1 MKCEKDKETVSRYLS
16 DLMDEAER
24 AGFEAHIA
32 QCEECRAEVARFRRM
47 LVALGDLPRERAPLS
62 VARAIDREA
71 VSRLKGK
78 RPVSLRARWSA
89 TVRVAAAAVIVLA
102 VMCSA
107 YFLHLELTRPDKG
120 STIRVATRPE
130 NGAEKIPAAGESR
143 ESVDNWLQERL
154 HDEKAASF
162 ARTLSASAVLSGTD
176 LEDVRKKADSLEFGQ
191 LLDVIKAYRERA
203 ASGLETGGKASV
215 AAVDASVLS
224 ARLKQVYLAALN
236 KAEKPSDVGE
246 LVESGAVYFPPAA
259 AGEVTLAGYEP
270 ENAGGSVHG
279 QNGYDKIESMREI
292 PDKKTE
298 PLALPK
304 GMEGAP
310 ETRDEI
316 PSAEDEAKRVKPP
329 AAVATVRFFH
339 QNIVVA
345 SAAAGGGE
353 LTDEQKRA
361 LTMVLGSVPEDEK
374 KEGVVWTINR
384 LEQSLSDEELALML
398 KEISGISDARVIFG
412 PLTAEI
418 QPLLAMDD
426 KDGEEKRIDLAGRKK
441 ASLEEAMER
450 LRTEISITLK

>member
-107 YFLHLELTRPDKG
+107 YFLHLELTKG
-120 STIRVATRPE
+120 PTTPVATRPE
-130 NGAEKIPAAGESR
+130 PGAEKIPAAGERR

-191 LLDVIKAYRERA
+191 LLDVIKAYRESA
-203 ASGLETGGKASV
+203 ASDLEISGKASV

-270 ENAGGSVHG
+270 ENAGGSVNG
-279 QNGYDKIESMREI
+279 QNSDDEIEAMREI

-316 PSAEDEAKRVKPP
+316 
-329 AAVATVRFFH
+329 
-339 QNIVVA
+339 
-345 SAAAGGGE
+345 
-353 LTDEQKRA
+353 
-361 LTMVLGSVPEDEK
+361 
-374 KEGVVWTINR
+374 
-384 LEQSLSDEELALML
+384 
-398 KEISGISDARVIFG
+398 
-412 PLTAEI
+412 
-418 QPLLAMDD
+418 
-426 KDGEEKRIDLAGRKK
+426 
-441 ASLEEAMER
+441 
-450 LRTEISITLK
+450 

>member
-32 QCEECRAEVARFRRM
+32 RCEECRAEVARFRRM

-71 VSRLKGK
+71 ASRLKGK

-107 YFLHLELTRPDKG
+107 YFLHLELTKPEKG
-120 STIRVATRPE
+120 STIRGAKDPE
-130 NGAEKIPAAGESR
+130 TDTGDMRAAGGEHR
-143 ESVDNWLQERL
+143 ESVDGWLQERL
-154 HDEKAASF
+154 RDEKAVSF
-162 ARTLSASAVLSGTD
+162 SKTLFASAALSVAD
-176 LEDVRKKADSLEFGQ
+176 LENVRKKADSLEFGQ

-203 ASGLETGGKASV
+203 ATGLETGEEASV

-236 KAEKPSDVGE
+236 KAEKPSDVEE
-246 LVESGAVYFPPAA
+246 LVESGAVYFPPATTCR
-259 AGEVTLAGYEP
+259 VTLAVCEP
-270 ENAGGSVHG
+270 ENAGGSICG

-292 PDKKTE
+292 PDEKSERPAQFEKAE
-298 PLALPK
+298 
-304 GMEGAP
+304 EAP
-310 ETRDEI
+310 EARDKIAAVE
-316 PSAEDEAKRVKPP
+316 EEEGKAKRVKSP

-339 QNIVVA
+339 QNIVVT
-345 SAAAGGGE
+345 SAAGGGE

-374 KEGVVWTINR
+374 KEGVVWTISR

-418 QPLLAMDD
+418 QPLSER
-426 KDGEEKRIDLAGRKK
+426 KQIDLAGRK
-441 ASLEEAMER
+441 ETPAMER

>member
-32 QCEECRAEVARFRRM
+32 RCEECRAEVARFRRM

-71 VSRLKGK
+71 ASRLKGK

-102 VMCSA
+102 VMCTA
-107 YFLHLELTRPDKG
+107 YFLHLELTRPEKG
-120 STIRVATRPE
+120 PTTRVAKGPE
-130 NGAEKIPAAGESR
+130 TGAEKIPPAAGEHR
-143 ESVDNWLQERL
+143 ESIDGWLQERF
-154 HDEKAASF
+154 HDEKALSF
-162 ARTLSASAVLSGTD
+162 TRTLFASAAPFEAD
-176 LEDVRKKADSLEFGQ
+176 LENVRQKADSLEFGQ

-203 ASGLETGGKASV
+203 ASNLEISGRASV

-224 ARLKQVYLAALN
+224 ARMKLVYLAALN

-246 LVESGAVYFPPAA
+246 LVESGAVYFPPADT
-259 AGEVTLAGYEP
+259 GKVTLAVCEP
-270 ENAGGSVHG
+270 KNAGGSVYERDRVDEIRTMREVPGKDTEHLTRPEREKEVADAA
-279 QNGYDKIESMREI
+279 DKIA
-292 PDKKTE
+292 K
-298 PLALPK
+298 
-304 GMEGAP
+304 
-310 ETRDEI
+310 
-316 PSAEDEAKRVKPP
+316 AEEAKQVKSP

-339 QNIVVA
+339 QNIVVT
-345 SAAAGGGE
+345 SAAGGGE

-361 LTMVLGSVPEDEK
+361 LTMVLGSVPESEK
-374 KEGVVWTINR
+374 EEGVVWTISR

-398 KEISGISDARVIFG
+398 KKISGISDARVVFG

-418 QPLLAMDD
+418 QPLSER
-426 KDGEEKRIDLAGRKK
+426 KQIDLAGRKE
-441 ASLEEAMER
+441 APAMER